1 VRLIFRTGT
10 RTRIYHFENTGCLV
24 PSMDEKK
31 NGCLVP
37 SMDGKN
43 TGCLVHKCKEPPNT

>member
-31 NGCLVP
+31 
-37 SMDGKN
+37 MDVWFHPWMGK
-43 TGCLVHKCKEPPNT
+43 TLDV